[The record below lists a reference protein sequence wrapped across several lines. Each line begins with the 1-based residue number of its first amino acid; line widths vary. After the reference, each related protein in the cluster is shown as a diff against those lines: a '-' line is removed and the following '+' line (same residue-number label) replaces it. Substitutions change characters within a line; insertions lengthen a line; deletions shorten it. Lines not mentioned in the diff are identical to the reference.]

1 MERENSGIEIKWLPG
16 ICCMEQRRKKNSED
30 CLWVRVRNVLFADDT
45 TILAT
50 SNEMEK
56 DKETTKYNM
65 NPVEKIR
72 TRKKKTLR

>member
-1 MERENSGIEIKWLPG
+1 
-16 ICCMEQRRKKNSED
+16 MEQRRKKNSED

-50 SNEMEK
+50 SDEMEK

-65 NPVEKIR
+65 NLCGENTNTKEENITLETAEAEV
-72 TRKKKTLR
+72 TRFL